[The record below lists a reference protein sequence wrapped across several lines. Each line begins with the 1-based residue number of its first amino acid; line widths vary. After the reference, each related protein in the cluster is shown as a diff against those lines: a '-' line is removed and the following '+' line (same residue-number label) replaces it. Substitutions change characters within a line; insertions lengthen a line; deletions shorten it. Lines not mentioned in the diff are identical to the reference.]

1 MAELLTDVRTLLREG
16 DSYEAIELIHKVGE
30 PAAVA
35 DSYLELVK
43 HLYWKE
49 RALPEVVTIARAG
62 IQYCLTRAQ
71 DVPEGESEL
80 AATLRGTA
88 KALAYNLAS
97 FTWPGWE
104 EEGIVIT
111 PPDLMVGLDAAKLN
125 LRLARELGREPSVL
139 SAAHWAL
146 GAQYVAAGKYDEAM
160 NAFSTAEQKAREA
173 EDDASVFMN
182 LGYLGIARI
191 LEGSGRKEGEKQL
204 KEAVEGLKKLN
215 TEDSRFF
222 ADQLKSVLGVFADR
236 ARA

>member
-125 LRLARELGREPSVL
+125 VL